1 MAILICARY
10 LQRPFSCFSSWKV
23 DLGKIKF
30 YIKLLIITETLIKRD
45 SLLDLLVVNERSKK
59 WSGGYWS
66 EAVMNDRRNSQ
77 HIAL

>member
-1 MAILICARY
+1 MQDIYSALLVAF
-10 LQRPFSCFSSWKV
+10 LH
-23 DLGKIKF
+23 GKLTLEKLSPS
-30 YIKLLIITETLIKRD
+30 YIKLLIMSETLIKRD
-45 SLLDLLVVNERSKK
+45 SLLDLPIVNERSKK

>member
-1 MAILICARY
+1 MQDIYSAL
-10 LQRPFSCFSSWKV
+10 LVTF
-23 DLGKIKF
+23 LHGKLTLEKLSPS
-30 YIKLLIITETLIKRD
+30 YIKLLIMTETLIKRD

-59 WSGGYWS
+59 WCGGYWS

>member
-1 MAILICARY
+1 MQDIYSALLVAF
-10 LQRPFSCFSSWKV
+10 LHAKLTLEKLSPS
-23 DLGKIKF
+23 
-30 YIKLLIITETLIKRD
+30 YIKLLIMTETLIKRD
-45 SLLDLLVVNERSKK
+45 SLLDLLIVNERSKK